1 MGWAGVENGLGSKL
15 GTGQAGPAWGAVPPL
30 ALFLR
35 LSAGRKWI
43 VGMRQTSCMGS
54 ASTKQEFF
62 RSQPAPSRYRPRTQ
76 TPSWGEM
83 GAGLGEARL
92 QLPAPLAYSLSPP
105 FLSNYFPFLLR
116 ASSTTGSHLRGIH

>member
-1 MGWAGVENGLGSKL
+1 MGEGWSRDWVRIQTRDGAGKL
-15 GTGQAGPAWGAVPPL
+15 EGTVPPL

-35 LSAGRKWI
+35 LSVGRKWI

-76 TPSWGEM
+76 TPSWGDM
-83 GAGLGEARL
+83 GAGWGE
-92 QLPAPLAYSLSPP
+92 
-105 FLSNYFPFLLR
+105 
-116 ASSTTGSHLRGIH
+116 I

>member
-1 MGWAGVENGLGSKL
+1 MQTREGAGKL
-15 GTGQAGPAWGAVPPL
+15 GRGQTVPPL

-35 LSAGRKWI
+35 LSVGRKWM

-76 TPSWGEM
+76 TPSLGDM
-83 GAGLGEARL
+83 G
-92 QLPAPLAYSLSPP
+92 
-105 FLSNYFPFLLR
+105 
-116 ASSTTGSHLRGIH
+116 TGCG

>member
-1 MGWAGVENGLGSKL
+1 MSQTLGPLGKQGRSRWEGRGGAQAGLGCKL
-15 GTGQAGPAWGAVPPL
+15 GRGQTVPPL

-35 LSAGRKWI
+35 LSVGRKWM

-76 TPSWGEM
+76 TPSWRDM
-83 GAGLGEARL
+83 G
-92 QLPAPLAYSLSPP
+92 
-105 FLSNYFPFLLR
+105 
-116 ASSTTGSHLRGIH
+116 TGWG